1 MLNRKEEAGM
11 SATRGNFRFQ
21 ILAAGLLGLGL
32 TVAGVA
38 TQAGA
43 QSNPGPAKNGQPVVA
58 HQAGKKDFGGFV
70 SPFEFGGTGTLT
82 SSVFGAACEGQTCTT
97 SQGGSAT
104 CGCLTYS
111 GVGKGILIGPLSWT
125 FNQTTNDDDVVLTGL
140 NGDRCFPTEGDGALT
155 AKNGDTLNFSASG
168 WACEYGGQAL
178 FNIDNTITL
187 GSGTG
192 RFANASGTAN
202 MAGSLNFGTSN
213 TVLSI
218 DGVIQSVSLSDG
230 RKRK

>member
-1 MLNRKEEAGM
+1 M
-11 SATRGNFRFQ
+11 SATRGKFGFQ

-43 QSNPGPAKNGQPVVA
+43 QSNPGMAKNGQPVVA

-70 SPFEFGGTGTLT
+70 SSFEFGGSGTLT
-82 SSVFGAACEGQTCTT
+82 SSVFDAACEGQTCTT
-97 SQGGSAT
+97 SQGANAI

-111 GVGKGILIGPLSWT
+111 GTGNGTKIGPVSWT

-140 NGDRCFPTEGDGALT
+140 NGDRCYPTEGDGVLT
-155 AKNGDTLNFSASG
+155 AWNGDTLNFSASG
-168 WACEYGGQAL
+168 WGCEYGGQAL
-178 FNIDNTITL
+178 FNINNTITL

-192 RFANASGTAN
+192 RFANAAGTAN
-202 MAGSLNFGTSN
+202 MAGSVDFSTSN

-218 DGVIQSVSLSDG
+218 DGVLQGVSLFDG
-230 RKRK
+230 RKHKGR